1 MSSGRVRFINAPSIA
16 KNLSSKCYTGV
27 FSMFGR
33 RLNLLLLVAMG
44 VVLPL
49 EVSDAASPR
58 QTTLLGPILD
68 NSIAFGGGPGA
79 GLNSSAA
86 SGTNGV
92 LLNFDTDVTG
102 GASDQVAFEW
112 ESFDTDLT
120 GYDTFSLN
128 INPTPGF
135 SVGGAQV
142 FIRSED
148 PLNPGTVDFDG
159 GNFTGL
165 TAGTNNRVSVNLSGV
180 QWPDNVTGFGIQ
192 MFTNGFSIPGAS
204 AVVSTVADFTVTEDV
219 LFDFNEGDEGWTTGF
234 HEPSG
239 HTHSLVSNGAADGTQ
254 ALQIVRDRDATP
266 GSFVWGS
273 QRRFD
278 ADPDGEGGN
287 PPDPVVLAQ
296 IADLE
301 NRINAADAIAFDIT
315 IKDPF
320 PASPGFAGFHLEISD
335 MNSFYQIQPNG
346 QFFDATPDGGVQ
358 TNTFQAPLSSFI
370 GQNGTGAGLPITDL
384 GFQAEGFARFTIA
397 SNTDGDGIYELDNFR
412 LIDQEVVTSADF
424 DVDSDVDA
432 ADLAMWQAAYGV
444 NNDGDADFDGD
455 TDGRDLLIWQRQFIG
470 AGGPLSAV
478 SVPEPT
484 SLVMLMMACACFGS
498 RRK

>member
-1 MSSGRVRFINAPSIA
+1 MGIA
-16 KNLSSKCYTGV
+16 
-27 FSMFGR
+27 
-33 RLNLLLLVAMG
+33 
-44 VVLPL
+44 LPL
-49 EVSDAASPR
+49 GMSEAASPR

-68 NSIAFGGGPGA
+68 SSIAFGGGPGA

-112 ESFDTDLT
+112 ESFDTDLS
-120 GYDTFSLN
+120 GFSNFSLN
-128 INPTPGF
+128 INPAAGF

-148 PLNPGTVDFDG
+148 PLNPGTLDYDG
-159 GNFTGL
+159 GNFTAL
-165 TAGTNNRVSVNLSGV
+165 TAGVNNRVSVDLSGV
-180 QWPDNVTGFGIQ
+180 QWPENVVGFGVQ

-204 AVVSTVADFTVTEDV
+204 AVVSTASDFSVTEDV
-219 LFDFNEGDEGWTTGF
+219 LFDFNEGDEGWTPGF
-234 HEPSG
+234 AAG
-239 HTHSLVSNGAADGTQ
+239 HTHSLVPTGLANGTQ
-254 ALQIVRDRDATP
+254 ALEIVRDRDATE
-266 GSFVWGS
+266 GAFTWGS

-287 PPDPVVLAQ
+287 PPDPTVVAQ

-301 NRINAADAIAFDIT
+301 ARINAADAIAFDVT

-320 PASPGFAGFHLEISD
+320 PASPGFAGFHLEMTD
-335 MNSFYQIQPNG
+335 GNNFYQGPG
-346 QFFDATPDGGVQ
+346 QFFTAAPPAPGYQ
-358 TNTFQAPLSSFI
+358 TNTYLAELGTFV
-370 GQNGTGAGLPITDL
+370 GQNGAQPGGGLPITDL
-384 GFQAEGFARFTIA
+384 GFQADGFARFTIA

-412 LIDQEVVTSADF
+412 LIDQEVITSADF

-432 ADLAMWQAAYGV
+432 DDLAIWQTAYGT
-444 NNDGDADFDGD
+444 NSNDGDADFDGD
-455 TDGRDLLIWQRQFIG
+455 TDGRDFLLWQRQFTG

-478 SVPEPT
+478 TVPEPA
-484 SLVMLMMACACFGS
+484 SLVMLMMACACLGS
-498 RRK
+498 RRR

>member
-1 MSSGRVRFINAPSIA
+1 MPSGRVRFINAPFIA

-92 LLNFDTDVTG
+92 LLNFDTDVSG

-112 ESFDTDLT
+112 ESFDTDLS
-120 GYDTFSLN
+120 GFSNFSLN

-148 PLNPGTVDFDG
+148 PLNPGTQDFAG
-159 GNFTGL
+159 GPFTPL
-165 TAGTNNRVSVNLSGV
+165 TAGVNNLTTIDLSGV
-180 QWPDNVTGFGIQ
+180 QWPENVIGFGIQ
-192 MFTNGFSIPGAS
+192 LFTNGFSIPGAS
-204 AVVSTVADFTVTEDV
+204 AVVSTSAEFTTTEDV
-219 LFDFNEGDEGWTTGF
+219 IFDFNDGDEGWAVGF
-234 HEPSG
+234 QTPG
-239 HTHSLVSNGAADGTQ
+239 LTHSLVPTGAADGTQ
-254 ALQIVRDRDATP
+254 ALGIIRDRDATP

-301 NRINAADAIAFDIT
+301 ARINSADAIAFDIT
-315 IKDPF
+315 INDPF
-320 PASPGFAGFHLEISD
+320 PASPGFAGFHLEMTD
-335 MNSFYQIQPNG
+335 GNNFYQGPG
-346 QFFDATPDGGVQ
+346 QFFNAAPASPE
-358 TNTFQAPLSSFI
+358 TNTYLAQLSNFI
-370 GQNGTGAGLPITDL
+370 GQNGAQPGGGLPVTNL
-384 GFQAEGFARFTIA
+384 GFQADGFARFTIA
-397 SNTDGDGIYELDNFR
+397 SNTNGDGIYELDNFR

-455 TDGRDLLIWQRQFIG
+455 TDGRDFLIWQRQFSG
-470 AGGPLSAV
+470 AGLINAV
-478 SVPEPT
+478 AVPEPT